1 MNQPKKKRTRDERVF
16 DVLTQIEARLDKQQ
30 KTLDDLQR
38 DSVSQKSIQNT
49 DSCGD
54 PLELAFKNLASAL
67 NNISQEERPH
77 KIRHVLE
84 RNPKEFSMQ
93 LVEHMNTVWMEGFQF
108 SCNVTHFQSDV
119 PQFDQS
125 FESSLELE
133 SFCKQLF
140 DLS

>member
-93 LVEHMNTVWMEGFQF
+93 LVEHMNT
-108 SCNVTHFQSDV
+108 SDV